1 MAVPCCTETV
11 KFTHNGFHLG
21 ARPFNDRDNE
31 NRSLARVRASRRGQ
45 REDAPG
51 RSRPAGFPSR
61 YGSRMTTASDLESQA
76 AAWLVRRDSGELS
89 PEEQA
94 EFDAWL
100 SADPR
105 ARAAY
110 VRLEAAWTRASGL
123 MRRLRPLDGEVN
135 IDLLERSPLAPLDR
149 VSFEEYPAR
158 EGTGAS
164 LDLAATPAA
173 SAGAQHASSGREAVA
188 GRSVRRRWALSLA
201 AAAAVAMVAIGTVTW
216 LAYDRNGWTEYS
228 TDLGS
233 LERVVLSDGSI
244 VSLNT
249 NSAMRVQLSPERRH
263 IVLKRG
269 EALFKVAK
277 DPNRPF
283 DVEAG
288 RTIVRA
294 VGTEFSVRMREPT
307 GATGKA
313 DVEVLVKEGR
323 VAIDPPKTQRPL
335 ERAAALPASTSTLSA
350 GEAVVISEQRVRV
363 QKVPVETV
371 ERKLLWTEGRIW
383 FERETL
389 KNVVAEFNRYNRRQ
403 MVISDPSIED
413 IRIGGG
419 FDATDP
425 ESFIAA
431 LERTVNV
438 RAFPAPQTDG
448 SGVEVIRLVGT
459 GDNKK

>member
-1 MAVPCCTETV
+1 
-11 KFTHNGFHLG
+11 
-21 ARPFNDRDNE
+21 
-31 NRSLARVRASRRGQ
+31 
-45 REDAPG
+45 
-51 RSRPAGFPSR
+51 
-61 YGSRMTTASDLESQA
+61 MTTASDLESQA
-76 AAWLVRRDSGELS
+76 AAWLVKQDSGSLS

-94 EFDAWL
+94 EFDTWL
-100 SADPR
+100 STDVR

-123 MRRLRPLDGEVN
+123 MRRLRPLDGEVDV
-135 IDLLERSPLAPLDR
+135 DLLERSPLAPLDP

-158 EGTGAS
+158 EETGKSQDFAPPHVPETADVAPGTHS
-164 LDLAATPAA
+164 
-173 SAGAQHASSGREAVA
+173 GAQREEPP
-188 GRSVRRRWALSLA
+188 GSEKRRWALPLA
-201 AAAAVAMVAIGTVTW
+201 AAAAVAVVALGAVTW
-216 LAYDRNGWTEYS
+216 LAYERNGWTEYS

-233 LERVVLSDGSI
+233 LERVVLDDGSI

-249 NSAMRVQLSPERRH
+249 NSTMRAQLSAGRRH
-263 IVLKRG
+263 IVLERG

-277 DPNRPF
+277 DARRPF

-288 RTIVRA
+288 DTIVRA
-294 VGTEFSVRMREPT
+294 VGTEFSVRVREPANSA
-307 GATGKA
+307 GSA
-313 DVEVLVKEGR
+313 DIEVLVKEGR
-323 VAIDPPKTQRPL
+323 VAIDPPKADTPL
-335 ERAAALPASTSTLSA
+335 ERATALPSATPTLSA
-350 GEAVVISEQRVRV
+350 GESVVIRDHQVRV
-363 QKVPVETV
+363 QKVPVEAV

-403 MVISDPSIED
+403 MVISDPAIEN

-438 RAFPAPQTDG
+438 RAFPSPQTDG
-448 SGVEVIRLVGT
+448 SGAEVIRLVGT
-459 GDNKK
+459 GENKN

>member
-1 MAVPCCTETV
+1 
-11 KFTHNGFHLG
+11 
-21 ARPFNDRDNE
+21 
-31 NRSLARVRASRRGQ
+31 
-45 REDAPG
+45 
-51 RSRPAGFPSR
+51 
-61 YGSRMTTASDLESQA
+61 MTTASDLESQA
-76 AAWLVRRDSGELS
+76 AAWLVRRDSGGLS

-100 SADPR
+100 STDPR

-123 MRRLRPLDGEVN
+123 MRRLRPLEGEVDA
-135 IDLLERSPLAPLDR
+135 DLLERSPLSPVER

-158 EGTGAS
+158 QETGTS
-164 LDLAATPAA
+164 LDLAETYATAESDRGTHAA
-173 SAGAQHASSGREAVA
+173 AEHEGGSESGTK
-188 GRSVRRRWALSLA
+188 RRWAIPLA
-201 AAAAVAMVAIGTVTW
+201 AAAAVAMVAFGAVTW
-216 LAYDRNGWTEYS
+216 LAYERNGWTEYS

-233 LERVVLSDGSI
+233 LERVVLDDGSI

-249 NSAMRVQLSPERRH
+249 NSTMRVQLSPERRH
-263 IVLKRG
+263 IVLERG

-277 DPNRPF
+277 DPRRPF

-288 RTIVRA
+288 NTIVRA
-294 VGTEFSVRMREPT
+294 VGTEFSVRVREAAGT
-307 GATGKA
+307 AGSA
-313 DVEVLVKEGR
+313 DIEVLVKEGR
-323 VAIDPPKTQRPL
+323 VAIDPPKSAKPL
-335 ERAAALPASTSTLSA
+335 ERAAVLPASTSTLSA
-350 GEAVVISEQRVRV
+350 GEAVVISAQRVRV
-363 QKVPVETV
+363 QKVAEETV

-403 MVISDPSIED
+403 MVISDPEIEN

-438 RAFPAPQTDG
+438 RAFPSPQTDG
-448 SGVEVIRLVGT
+448 SEAEVIRLVGT
-459 GDNKK
+459 GENKN